1 MTNHYHWKSSRSCRN
16 KCNNPYCYKHLPR
29 DHPSKITTKISK
41 LLLHATKEFPN
52 ALIYFSAILPKF
64 NNTFFEMINHVNSE
78 IFELC
83 SYYHQL
89 RFIQHQDFAKNHAM
103 NKELFWK
110 DMIHTNINGLRQ
122 LARDFIKHERF
133 LKFLKLLFKLIFFHM
148 HKESFWKFSLDG
160 LGKIWIEFLFLCC
173 LLIHDFL
180 LYSLLILFL

>member
-1 MTNHYHWKSSRSCRN
+1 MQRKNFQMHWFTFPQSYLN
-16 KCNNPYCYKHLPR
+16 L
-29 DHPSKITTKISK
+29 TTHFLKW
-41 LLLHATKEFPN
+41 
-52 ALIYFSAILPKF
+52 LIMWIVKYSNCVP
-64 NNTFFEMINHVNSE
+64 TTT
-78 IFELC
+78 
-83 SYYHQL
+83 SYI
-89 RFIQHQDFAKNHAM
+89 FIQHQDFAKNHAI

-173 LLIHDFL
+173 LSIHDL
-180 LYSLLILFL
+180 LLSSLLILFL